1 MNAEMIH
8 SLAHQ
13 AEPIK
18 PLVTYF
24 DPDSRQEVKPGELVH
39 DYYGFPVWLMKDY
52 FISLGAAECGENV
65 LCCAACRFELATA
78 PRKRVGSLEFGGT
91 RVTFSGCEGNLQAVL
106 TRLEWKTLRC
116 GG

>member
-1 MNAEMIH
+1 MNAMTVQGAVHE
-8 SLAHQ
+8 Q
-13 AEPIK
+13 EGPK

-24 DPDSRQEVKPGELVH
+24 DPDSKQEVKPGELVH
-39 DYYGFPVWLMKDY
+39 DYYGVPVWLMKDY
-52 FISLGAAECGENV
+52 LIALGAAECGETV
-65 LCCAACRFELATA
+65 LCCDACRFELAAA